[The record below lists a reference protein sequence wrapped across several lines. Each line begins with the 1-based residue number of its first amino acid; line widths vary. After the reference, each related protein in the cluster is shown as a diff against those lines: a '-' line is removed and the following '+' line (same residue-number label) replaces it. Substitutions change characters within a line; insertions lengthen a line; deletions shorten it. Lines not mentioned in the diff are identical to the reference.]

1 MQIMSFSQWKA
12 NNLVFNN
19 TISDTLSSLIK
30 IVLKFISFSD
40 CFAVSIS
47 FLNRNQLRRIPYRA
61 FYNVTHLDILWV
73 FLTVIS

>member
-1 MQIMSFSQWKA
+1 MF
-12 NNLVFNN
+12 
-19 TISDTLSSLIK
+19 SSLIK
-30 IVLKFISFSD
+30 IVLKFISVSD

-73 FLTVIS
+73 FLTVIP

>member
-1 MQIMSFSQWKA
+1 MQIMSFKQWKT
-12 NNLVFNN
+12 NNLVFN
-19 TISDTLSSLIK
+19 TISDTFSSLIK

-61 FYNVTHLDILWV
+61 FYNVTHLDLLWV
-73 FLTVIS
+73 FLTVIP